1 MGDMC
6 GFCFCNILVLMHF
19 YLGKITCRDVV
30 TLDTSISF
38 FSSRPWTREK
48 IVVMIRSEWM
58 VVRSEDGN
66 DGIGKGCLSE
76 LRIEEE

>member
-1 MGDMC
+1 
-6 GFCFCNILVLMHF
+6 MHF

-48 IVVMIRSEWM
+48 IVEIKTNDSIIMDGSE
-58 VVRSEDGN
+58 N
-66 DGIGKGCLSE
+66 
-76 LRIEEE
+76 

>member
-1 MGDMC
+1 
-6 GFCFCNILVLMHF
+6 MHF

-48 IVVMIRSEWM
+48 IVEMIRSEWM